1 MSFMFLDFGSIT
13 LGYNIETFA
22 LVFVFLALAVLATW
36 GMIHNSKKD
45 KQRALEELEA
55 PYEEPPIE
63 EIPVTIV
70 KLSCGAKLQGS
81 KTPIAVKEFYANFR
95 TEDGNEFELSVDEES
110 YFSLEENKKGTLA
123 IVNGNFYGFCENCC
137 EE

>member
-13 LGYNIETFA
+13 LGLNVGTFVLA
-22 LVFVFLALAVLATW
+22 FVFLALIGLAIW
-36 GMIHNSKKD
+36 GMTHNSKKD
-45 KQRALEELEA
+45 KQRALEELES
-55 PYEEPPIE
+55 PYVEPPIE

-81 KTPIAVKEFYANFR
+81 KTPIAVKEFYAIFK
-95 TEDGNEFELSVDEES
+95 TEDGEELELSVDEES

-123 IVNGNFYGFCENCC
+123 IVNGNFYGFCE
-137 EE
+137 E